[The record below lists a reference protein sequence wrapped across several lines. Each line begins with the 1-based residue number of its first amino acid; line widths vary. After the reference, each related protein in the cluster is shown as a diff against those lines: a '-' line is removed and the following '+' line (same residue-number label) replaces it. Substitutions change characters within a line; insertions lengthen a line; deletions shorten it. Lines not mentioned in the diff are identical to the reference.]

1 MSLLEKIIGKETV
14 GQLKQVS
21 KKEGISQKELKEV
34 KLAGLRERISAYIS
48 DILIVCLF
56 GIIIL
61 FVPLLQLFLKLGLG
75 AVNDILKT
83 MEPFYFVSILYFFYS
98 SLLIGD
104 HGWTLGKRSAKI
116 KVVTEDNFKDIGFL
130 RAFLREGIKVGLNCI
145 PYLNLLVLLLNV
157 YLIKNT
163 SKRQAIHD
171 KIIGTQVITTTE
183 VEKFRIY

>member
-61 FVPLLQLFLKLGLG
+61 FVPLLQLF
-75 AVNDILKT
+75 
-83 MEPFYFVSILYFFYS
+83 
-98 SLLIGD
+98 
-104 HGWTLGKRSAKI
+104 
-116 KVVTEDNFKDIGFL
+116 
-130 RAFLREGIKVGLNCI
+130 
-145 PYLNLLVLLLNV
+145 
-157 YLIKNT
+157 
-163 SKRQAIHD
+163 
-171 KIIGTQVITTTE
+171 
-183 VEKFRIY
+183 